1 MAFVS
6 DLEEHLHELN
16 IDLLIVAE
24 KKVITQKER
33 LKILKGL
40 IEINKFHS
48 EARQLSE
55 IFCSFNSDFMRMNL
69 FQQNHD

>member
-55 IFCSFNSDFMRMNL
+55 IFCFSIL
-69 FQQNHD
+69 IL